1 MKTAL
6 LSSTAAG
13 GKPIEIW
20 YQDEARVGQKGTHAY
35 VWAPV
40 GSCPLMVRDSRHDSA
55 YLFAAICPDR
65 GVGAAIIMPAVNTE
79 AMNEHLAEISTQ
91 VAAGAHAVL
100 VLDGAGWHQ
109 AGGKLSVPDNI
120 TLLSLPPYAPELNP
134 MELVWEYRR
143 GNKLC
148 ALVWDTYDAI
158 VEACR
163 KAWQFLTDD
172 PGRIRSIGTREWA
185 TVSG

>member
-1 MKTAL
+1 
-6 LSSTAAG
+6 
-13 GKPIEIW
+13 
-20 YQDEARVGQKGTHAY
+20 
-35 VWAPV
+35 
-40 GSCPLMVRDSRHDSA
+40 
-55 YLFAAICPDR
+55 
-65 GVGAAIIMPAVNTE
+65 MPAVNTE
-79 AMNEHLAEISTQ
+79 AMNEHLEEISTQ

>member
-1 MKTAL
+1 
-6 LSSTAAG
+6 
-13 GKPIEIW
+13 
-20 YQDEARVGQKGTHAY
+20 
-35 VWAPV
+35 
-40 GSCPLMVRDSRHDSA
+40 MVRDSRHDSA
-55 YLFAAICPDR
+55 SLCGAICPDR

-79 AMNEHLAEISTQ
+79 AMNEHLEEISTH

-143 GNKLC
+143 ANKLG

-163 KAWQFLTDD
+163 KAWQFLTDH